1 MVVSAPRQ
9 KFNLKLFFKN
19 SIIFKK
25 DIKIQKKLQNPPKLT
40 SELVKQLCG
49 SSRFRRLFL
58 GDGDVGVGG
67 GITPVA
73 LCLNTISL
81 SLCSGDDES
90 LLNRFKLMSGACADG
105 VDGAYAAFP
114 EPSKIARPSN

>member
-1 MVVSAPRQ
+1 M
-9 KFNLKLFFKN
+9 KN
-19 SIIFKK
+19 SNLSLSNFLKTVIF
-25 DIKIQKKLQNPPKLT
+25 QNKLT

-67 GITPVA
+67 GMTPPAA
-73 LCLNTISL
+73 LCLNTVSL

-90 LLNRFKLMSGACADG
+90 LLNRFKLMSGACADDG
-105 VDGAYAAFP
+105 VDGA
-114 EPSKIARPSN
+114 